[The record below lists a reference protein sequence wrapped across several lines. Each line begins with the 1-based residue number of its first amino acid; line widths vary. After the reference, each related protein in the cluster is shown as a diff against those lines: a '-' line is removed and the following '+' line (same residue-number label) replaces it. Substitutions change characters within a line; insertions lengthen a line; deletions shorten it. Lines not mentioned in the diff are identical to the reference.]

1 MALTCISNSHT
12 NFFNKAPLKELEK
25 DDISVTTKTSG
36 KVEFKEQK
44 ALLSEDISLFFN
56 KFKEQEVIKPN
67 KLIPLNL
74 AEPTKDSLTVYSSEV
89 SSLIEDTSS
98 FLEEPIVVNSSGCA
112 APKSIKP
119 IGTNEIAVE
128 DTPRLSWLVDRYNE
142 LLETYQIILN
152 NGKNSIQHFQHLVLK
167 YQNSKIIEAKDYD
180 FLKRSINGFRNG
192 YDLQISYK
200 EKTKDPIVQR
210 VIDYILPKTLKRME
224 MLSSY
229 LATKI
234 RGEDNSVNSTNTSLD
249 SSKIETNI
257 LPVIENKYSEF
268 NISDYL
274 AFLYK
279 DIDWY
284 NWYLNEDELID
295 YNVKHN
301 FNIQDKILNTIA
313 TS

>member
-1 MALTCISNSHT
+1 MSITCISNSHV
-12 NFFNKAPLKELEK
+12 NIFNKAPLKELEK

-36 KVEFKEQK
+36 KAEFKEQK
-44 ALLSEDISLFFN
+44 DLLSEDISLFFN

-74 AEPTKDSLTVYSSEV
+74 AEPIKDSSTVYSSEI
-89 SSLIEDTSS
+89 SSLVEDTSS
-98 FLEEPIVVNSSGCA
+98 FLEESLVLNSSGCEP
-112 APKSIKP
+112 PKSIKS
-119 IGTNEIAVE
+119 IDINEISVD
-128 DTPRLSWLVDRYNE
+128 DTPRLSWLIGRDQ
-142 LLETYQIILN
+142 LLLQDYQIRLN
-152 NGKNSIQHFQHLVLK
+152 NGKNAVQKFQSIVLK
-167 YQNSKIIEAKDYD
+167 TQNSKVIEAKDYD
-180 FLKRSINGFRNG
+180 FIKYAISGFKRSYEERIE
-192 YDLQISYK
+192 YK
-200 EKTKDPIVQR
+200 QKTKDPIVQR

-229 LATKI
+229 LATKV

-249 SSKIETNI
+249 SSKIETNS
-257 LPVIENKYSEF
+257 LPVLENKYSEF

-284 NWYLNEDELID
+284 NWYLNEDELMD
-295 YNVKHN
+295 YNAKHN
-301 FNIQDKILNTIA
+301 FNIQEKILNTIA